1 MARRLG
7 ALCLT
12 ILAAACG
19 GSKTTAKP
27 GLGDGGETY
36 TATTTTQQFIDQ
48 FMGAECDFFVRC
60 SYLPDKSTC
69 LAYFNMASSLDTNSL
84 AYSID
89 QGRMILNTSNL
100 APCISAISN
109 RSCDLSAQIS
119 ATSTAACSSVMVG
132 TISSGGDCI
141 EDGECKSGLE
151 CDQGSCT
158 ASCCPGVCVTAKPI
172 SEVGGSCT
180 GDSTCVDTAFCKQS
194 YNSTTGTIISV
205 CLARAAVGAACSDY
219 GGCVTSARCVGS
231 TGSQTCVALAKD
243 GARCASSLS
252 AGVSCANASSYC
264 DPVKGTCQPRL
275 KDNAACSI
283 PDAGSALAAGC
294 FNFSQCKNGVCKRL
308 PLAGDAC
315 SNPDAAVLDECLVV
329 GKCVDGFC
337 QASSPKT
344 LCTVA
349 TAKAAAADAGV
360 RD

>member
-1 MARRLG
+1 MTRHFAVVSLG
-7 ALCLT
+7 
-12 ILAAACG
+12 ILVAACG
-19 GSKTTAKP
+19 GAKSTAKP
-27 GLGDGGETY
+27 ALGDGGATY

-48 FMGAECDFFVRC
+48 VMGAECDFFVRC

-69 LAYFNMASSLDTNSL
+69 LAYFNMATSLDNSSL

-89 QGRMILNTSNL
+89 QGRMTLNTSNL
-100 APCISAISN
+100 APCISAISG
-109 RSCDLSAQIS
+109 RSCDLSVQSS
-119 ATSTAACSSVMVG
+119 ATLTASCSSLTVG

-151 CDQGSCT
+151 CDKGSCT
-158 ASCCPGVCVTAKPI
+158 ASCCPGVCVTAQPVSQI
-172 SEVGGSCT
+172 GGACA
-180 GDSTCVDTAFCKQS
+180 GDSTCVDSAFCKQT
-194 YNSTTGTIISV
+194 YNSTTGTITGV

-231 TGSQTCVALAKD
+231 TGSQTCVVLAKD
-243 GARCASSLS
+243 GASCASSSS

-294 FNFSQCKNGVCKRL
+294 LSFSQCKNGVCKRL
-308 PLAGDAC
+308 PMAGEAC
-315 SNPDAAVLDECLVV
+315 SNPDAAVLDECMVV
-329 GKCVDGFC
+329 GKCVDGVC

-349 TAKAAAADAGV
+349 TAKAAVADAGV